1 MIGNEALALGAL
13 LLYAADRA
21 VKVALIQRFFARPLP
36 PAPMKWPSVSLI
48 QPVTRG
54 ATNLS
59 ANLTARF
66 AQDYPGTLEHIVV
79 CDSADTE
86 SQEVCRA
93 ALPSARF
100 CSIPPD
106 IPDSVV
112 ATKVGKMTAGA
123 GVATGD
129 VIVFLDDDIGL
140 PPDAIQVLVRYL
152 LAPGIGAGFGL
163 ACQRSWENDPSSL
176 LSAFV
181 NANALTGYI
190 PLAECIEPYTVTGH
204 WFGMTR
210 ETFTSVGG
218 MDGFAGR
225 FDDDHEFARRVRK
238 AGKRIVQT
246 PVIYDVSNHLPT
258 WRNYFKQMRRWF
270 VIPKQGMLPHLTP
283 RENAWTT
290 LLSVGNLLPT
300 IAALLTLFAPSLLT
314 LASVAVIFVLFIVTY
329 FSLEGRYLPRRTP
342 LHRLP
347 LLPLVAFLIPAQIL
361 AQLLIPGE
369 VIEWRG
375 QRMRVLRGGRTEI
388 LPK

>member
-1 MIGNEALALGAL
+1 MI
-13 LLYAADRA
+13 R
-21 VKVALIQRFFARPLP
+21 RFFARPLP
-36 PAPMKWPSVSLI
+36 PQPQEWPSVSLI

-54 ATNLS
+54 ATSLS
-59 ANLTARF
+59 ANLAARF
-66 AQDYPGTLEHIVV
+66 TQDYPGVLEHIVV
-79 CDSADTE
+79 CDAADAE

-93 ALPSARF
+93 ALPSAIFR
-100 CSIPPD
+100 SIPPD

-123 GVATGD
+123 EAATGD
-129 VIVFLDDDIGL
+129 VIIFVDDDIGL
-140 PPDAIQVLVRYL
+140 PPDAIRVLVRYL
-152 LAPGIGAGFGL
+152 LAPGAGAGFGL
-163 ACQRSWENDPSSL
+163 ACQRSWENGPSSL

-181 NANALTGYI
+181 NANALTGYV

-258 WRNYFKQMRRWF
+258 WRAYLKQMRRWF

-300 IAALLTLFAPSLLT
+300 IAVLLALFAPSPMT
-314 LASVAVIFVLFIVTY
+314 VASVAVIFALFVITY
-329 FSLEGRYLPRRTP
+329 FYLEARYLPRRTP
-342 LHRLP
+342 LYRLV
-347 LLPLVAFLIPAQIL
+347 LLPAVAFLIPAQIL

-375 QRMRVLRGGRTEI
+375 QKMRVLRGGGTEI